1 MTPDKQ
7 ILLGDN
13 VDYDVLTRS
22 KLILNGDRYHVNN
35 SLLLSTSSGSLIRM
49 YDDSTKQVQD
59 VETGDIVKSYL
70 PVGMPDEFF
79 YNDWL
84 SYSTDD
90 LSGSV
95 ASGSIVIRTFSDESY
110 GYTLVNGSIK
120 MARNK
125 VGGKY
130 FLKQGSTW
138 TWKMPDD
145 MSTGD
150 YLLDK
155 DGNEVEITSISEVA
169 QEETFYSLDVED
181 IDTYFTSDILVH
193 NIPPK

>member
-1 MTPDKQ
+1 
-7 ILLGDN
+7 
-13 VDYDVLTRS
+13 
-22 KLILNGDRYHVNN
+22 
-35 SLLLSTSSGSLIRM
+35 
-49 YDDSTKQVQD
+49 
-59 VETGDIVKSYL
+59 
-70 PVGMPDEFF
+70 
-79 YNDWL
+79 
-84 SYSTDD
+84 
-90 LSGSV
+90 
-95 ASGSIVIRTFSDESY
+95 
-110 GYTLVNGSIK
+110 